1 MQAPVREPAVLALDE
16 CADDCG
22 WVTTLPDEPDG
33 PLVGRDDEVAAL
45 RQLLGPGGPRL
56 VTLVGVGGVG
66 KTRLALRVAHE
77 LAGSFDGRVGWIGLD
92 ALTDLALVV
101 PTLASMYGVQEER
114 GRDTVERIRDAVGE
128 RRALVVLDTLE
139 HLVAGASVL
148 ARMLDGVPALTI
160 LATSRVPL
168 GMSGERTISV
178 EPLRLPARNVQDPE
192 ALLANPA
199 VGLLAAR
206 VAHVRPDGPV
216 SAATAQAYAAIARW
230 LDGIPLAI
238 ELAAAALRT
247 LEPHQLADRLAGTV
261 GSLETIDAALP
272 ARRRSLRATM
282 DWTHELLPDALARMV
297 RRLSVLASPFDAATA
312 AAVLAAGEQRGLA
325 PLGTDVPD
333 ALRALNRAYLL
344 RRVDDPPGGSP
355 RYEMLR
361 TVRADARDRLA
372 RSGEHVAMRW
382 AHAYH
387 FLAVAEDAERELPT
401 EREAEALARLD
412 RVHDD
417 LGAAIDWAIERGD
430 GEFAVRLAGALADFW
445 RSRGH
450 LTEGRIR
457 LQAALAWGTSATAA
471 RRRKALRGAGILA
484 SYQGDHRHAR
494 SLLSEA
500 LALARAAADDEA
512 TAATLNWLGTNA
524 YGAGDLDDAERHIA
538 EALAMRRALGEP
550 GAIAASLNA
559 LGGLHHF
566 RGELDRALA
575 LFQESLAIKQH
586 LGNPNGIA
594 VSLTNIGLVE
604 RDAGHPERAAR
615 LFDQALEIW
624 SRTGDRQRGAL
635 GLHNKALV
643 DLDTGRL
650 EAAERW
656 LRDVV
661 AIMRD
666 LNDRTGIAYALADL
680 SRVLVVSGRLDD
692 AEDAV
697 RAALRTALSLGAGA
711 ILPLALE
718 SAGMLAAARG
728 RQERAVRLWAAA
740 EAERRRSG
748 FVNMPA
754 DRRLLLRSQEPVAA
768 ALDEE
773 RWTAWWQAGAA
784 LPAEAAV
791 HEATQG

>member
-1 MQAPVREPAVLALDE
+1 MQAPVREPDALDLDG
-16 CADDCG
+16 CADGCG
-22 WVTTLPDEPDG
+22 WVTTLPDEPEG
-33 PLVGRDDEVAAL
+33 PLVGRDDELAGL
-45 RQLLGPGGPRL
+45 RRLLAPGGRRL

-66 KTRLALRVAHE
+66 KTRLALRIAHE
-77 LAGSFDGRVGWIGLD
+77 LSERLDGRISWIGLD
-92 ALTDLALVV
+92 AVTDLALVI
-101 PTLASMYGVQEER
+101 PTLATLYGVHEER
-114 GRDTVERIRDAVGE
+114 GRDTLERIRDAVGE
-128 RRALVVLDTLE
+128 RRVLVVLDTLE

-148 ARMLDGVPALTI
+148 ARILDGVPALTI

-168 GMSGERTISV
+168 GVGGERTFSV
-178 EPLRLPARNVQDPE
+178 EPLRTPARDVQDAE

-199 VGLLAAR
+199 VALLAAR
-206 VAHVRPDGPV
+206 VADVRPDGPV
-216 SAATAQAYAAIARW
+216 SAATAQAYAAIARR

-247 LEPHQLADRLAGTV
+247 LEPHQLADRLERTV
-261 GSLETIDAALP
+261 GSLAAIEAALP
-272 ARRRSLRATM
+272 GRRRSLRATM
-282 DWTHELLPDALARMV
+282 DWTHELLPDPLARMV
-297 RRLSVLASPFDAATA
+297 RRLSVLVAPFDVPTA

-325 PLGTDVPD
+325 PLELDVAD
-333 ALRALNRAYLL
+333 GLRALNRAYLL
-344 RRVDDPPGGSP
+344 RRVDETPDGAA

-361 TVRADARDRLA
+361 TVRADARERLE

-387 FLAVAEDAERELPT
+387 FLALAEEAERELPT
-401 EREAEALARLD
+401 ERETEALARLD

-430 GEFAVRLAGALADFW
+430 GEFAVRLTGALADFW

-471 RRRKALRGAGILA
+471 RRRKALRGAGVLA
-484 SYQGDHRHAR
+484 SYQGDYHHAR
-494 SLLSEA
+494 ALLTEA
-500 LALARAAADDEA
+500 LALAREAGDDEA

-524 YGAGDLDDAERHIA
+524 YGAGDLDAAERYIA
-538 EALAMRRALGEP
+538 ESLAMRRALGEP

-559 LGGLHHF
+559 LGGIHHF

-575 LFQESLAIKQH
+575 VFQESLAIKQH

-615 LFDQALEIW
+615 LFEQALDIW
-624 SRTGDRQRGAL
+624 SRTGDRQRWAV
-635 GLHNKALV
+635 GLHNAALV
-643 DLDTGRL
+643 DFDTGRV
-650 EAAERW
+650 EAAERS

-661 AIMRD
+661 AIMRE

-680 SRVLVVSGRLDD
+680 SRVLVVSGWLDD
-692 AEDAV
+692 ADDAV
-697 RAALRTALSLGAGA
+697 RGSLRTALSLGAGA

-728 RQERAVRLWAAA
+728 QRERAVRLWAAA
-740 EAERRRSG
+740 DAERRRSG

-754 DRRLLLRSQEPVAA
+754 DRRLLLRAQEPVAA
-768 ALDEE
+768 AIDEE

-784 LPAEAAV
+784 LPVEAAV

>member
-1 MQAPVREPAVLALDE
+1 MHAPVREPDALDLDG
-16 CADDCG
+16 CADGCG

-33 PLVGRDDEVAAL
+33 PNVARDDELAAL
-45 RQLLGPGGPRL
+45 RRLLAPGGPRL
-56 VTLVGVGGVG
+56 VTLVGVRGVG

-77 LAGSFDGRVGWIGLD
+77 LTGPLDARVAWIGLD
-92 ALTDLALVV
+92 AVTDLALAV
-101 PTLASMYGVQEER
+101 PTLAALYGVQEER
-114 GRDTVERIRDAVGE
+114 GRAMLERLRDAVGE
-128 RRALVVLDTLE
+128 RRALVVLDTVE

-148 ARMLDGVPALTI
+148 ARMLEAVPALTI

-168 GMSGERTISV
+168 GVGGERTFSV
-178 EPLRLPARNVQDPE
+178 EPLRTPARGVQDPE

-199 VGLLAAR
+199 VSLLAAR
-206 VAHVRPDGPV
+206 VADVRPEGPAT
-216 SAATAQAYAAIARW
+216 AATAQAYAAIARR

-247 LEPHQLADRLAGTV
+247 LEPHQLADRLEGTV
-261 GSLETIDAALP
+261 GSLEAIDATLP

-282 DWTHELLPDALARMV
+282 DWTHELLPEALARMV
-297 RRLSVLASPFDAATA
+297 RRLSVLASPFDVSTA
-312 AAVLAAGEQRGLA
+312 AALLAAGEQRGLA
-325 PLGTDVPD
+325 PLELEVAE
-333 ALRALNRAYLL
+333 ALHALNRAYLL
-344 RRVDDPPGGSP
+344 RRVDEAPDGAP

-361 TVRADARDRLA
+361 TVRADARDRLE
-372 RSGEHVAMRW
+372 RTGEHLAMRW

-387 FLAVAEDAERELPT
+387 VLAVAEDAERELPT
-401 EREAEALARLD
+401 EREADALARLD

-430 GEFAVRLAGALADFW
+430 GEFAVRLTGALAEFW

-457 LQAALAWGTSATAA
+457 LQTALAWGTSATSA

-484 SYQGDHRHAR
+484 SYQGDYRHAR
-494 SLLSEA
+494 ALLTEA
-500 LALARAAADDEA
+500 LALAREAGDDEA

-524 YGAGDLDDAERHIA
+524 YGAGDLDAAERFIA

-559 LGGLHHF
+559 LGGIHHF

-575 LFQESLAIKQH
+575 VFQESLALKQM

-594 VSLTNIGLVE
+594 VAVTNIGLVE
-604 RDAGHPERAAR
+604 RDVGHPERAAN
-615 LFDQALEIW
+615 LFEQALDIW
-624 SRTGDRQRGAL
+624 QRTGDRQRGAV
-635 GLHNKALV
+635 GLHNAALV
-643 DLDTGRL
+643 DFDMGRL
-650 EAAERW
+650 ETAERS

-661 AIMRD
+661 AIMRE

-697 RAALRTALSLGAGA
+697 RSSLRTALSLGAGA
-711 ILPLALE
+711 VLPLALE

-728 RQERAVRLWAAA
+728 QRERAVRLWAAA
-740 EAERRRSG
+740 DAERRRSG

-754 DRRLLLRSQEPVAA
+754 DRRLLVRAQEPVAA
-768 ALDEE
+768 AVGEE

-791 HEATQG
+791 HEATQA